1 MSDGNYSDVLFED
14 GIHEEKYAS
23 GIQLHLWKR
32 LFEFASVYKGSLTVL
47 VCCGIGTAMAEA
59 AFPLITKELIDT
71 ATSQG
76 SETDLAG
83 FGLLYVGLVCV
94 VVSLTFGF
102 FYTAGRL
109 QTYVGHDIR
118 QAGFENLQR
127 LSFSYYDKRPV
138 GWLMARL
145 TSDCERLTDILAW
158 GVLDLFWST
167 SLMLSISVAMLIME
181 PVLGLLVLIAV
192 PLFWWVSKYFQ
203 SIILLSARDVTRSNS
218 LLTGAYNESIMGVR
232 TTKAFVREQENHLE
246 FQQHSGRL
254 YEHSM
259 RNALQNAV
267 YLPLVMTIGSLATAA
282 ALVHGGVN
290 LLAGALTAGTLVAFI
305 TYTRQFFEPI
315 QILAMW
321 LAELQMAQASA
332 ERVISLVDAEP
343 EIRDSDTVQAAISK
357 AEPFAV
363 ESELAIDGQY
373 RHIKRIELRDVSFHY
388 LAEEPVLR
396 NIDLTVDQGET
407 IAIVGATGGGK
418 STLVNII
425 CRFYEPTSGAV
436 LINDQDYRERS
447 LHWLQSSLG
456 MVLQSSHI
464 FSGTIADNIRYGDLS
479 ATDEELERATRLSG
493 AWDLIAEK
501 EDGLQTQLGEGG
513 HQLSAGE
520 KQLISFARA
529 ILANPEILIMDEATS
544 SVDTVT
550 EQRIQQGLTEVMRG
564 RIAFVIAHR
573 LSTIRSADRII
584 VIDEG
589 RITEHGTHR
598 ELLALDGHYAN
609 LYKRQRLSLAH
620 QELLV

>member
-14 GIHEEKYAS
+14 GIHEEEYAS
-23 GIQLHLWKR
+23 GVQLHLWKR
-32 LFEFASVYKGSLTVL
+32 LFEFASVYKGSLTIL
-47 VCCGIGTAMAEA
+47 ICCGIGTAMAEA

-71 ATSQG
+71 AAAQG
-76 SETDLAG
+76 S
-83 FGLLYVGLVCV
+83 
-94 VVSLTFGF
+94 
-102 FYTAGRL
+102 
-109 QTYVGHDIR
+109 YVGHDIR

-192 PLFWWVSKYFQ
+192 PLLWWVSKYFQ

-254 YEHSM
+254 YKHSM
-259 RNALQNAV
+259 RNALQNAI

-363 ESELAIDGQY
+363 ESELAVDGQY

-388 LAEEPVLR
+388 LALPQQPAR
-396 NIDLTVDQGET
+396 PSS
-407 IAIVGATGGGK
+407 GATGGGK

-520 KQLISFARA
+520 KQLVSFARA

-589 RITEHGTHR
+589 RINEHGTHR

-620 QELLV
+620 QEMLV

>member
-14 GIHEEKYAS
+14 GIQEEEYAS
-23 GIQLHLWKR
+23 GVQLQLWKR
-32 LFEFASVYKGSLTVL
+32 LFEFAKVYKGSLIIL
-47 VCCGIGTAMAEA
+47 VSCGIGTAMAEA
-59 AFPLITKELIDT
+59 AFPLITRELIDT
-71 ATSQG
+71 AAAQG
-76 SETDLAG
+76 TDTDLAA
-83 FGLLYVGLVCV
+83 FGVMYAGLVCV
-94 VVSLTFGF
+94 VVTSTFGF
-102 FYTAGRL
+102 FYMAGRL
-109 QTYVGHDIR
+109 QTFIGHDIR
-118 QAGFENLQR
+118 QAGFDNLQR

-167 SLMLSISVAMLIME
+167 SLMLSITVAMLIME
-181 PVLGLLVLIAV
+181 PLLALLVLIAV
-192 PLFWWVSKYFQ
+192 PLLWWVSKYFQ
-203 SIILLSARDVTRSNS
+203 RIILLSARDVTKSNS

-232 TTKAFVREQENHLE
+232 TTKAFVREHDNHVE
-246 FQQHSGRL
+246 FQGHSGRL

-282 ALVHGGVN
+282 ALVHGGMELV
-290 LLAGALTAGTLVAFI
+290 AGALTAGTLVAFI
-305 TYTRQFFEPI
+305 TYTRQFFEPV

-343 EIRDSDTVQAAISK
+343 QIRDNENVQAAISH
-357 AEPFAV
+357 AEPFAK
-363 ESELAIDGQY
+363 ESELAIDGHY
-373 RHIKRIELRDVSFHY
+373 RHIHRIELRNVSFHY
-388 LAEEPVLR
+388 LPEEPVLQDI
-396 NIDLTVDQGET
+396 NLTVNQGET

-418 STLVNII
+418 STLVNIV
-425 CRFYEPTSGAV
+425 CRFYEPSSGQV
-436 LINDQDYRERS
+436 LINDQDYTQRS
-447 LHWLQSSLG
+447 LHWLQSNLG
-456 MVLQSSHI
+456 MVLQTSHI

-479 ATDEELERATRLSG
+479 ATDEKLEQAARLSG
-493 AWDLIAEK
+493 AWDLIMEK
-501 EDGLQTQLGEGG
+501 EEGFQTPLGEGG

-529 ILANPEILIMDEATS
+529 ILADPEILIMDEATS

-573 LSTIRSADRII
+573 LSTIRSADMII

-589 RITEHGTHR
+589 RITEQGTHQS
-598 ELLALDGHYAN
+598 LLTLGGHYAD
-609 LYKRQRLSLAH
+609 LYKRQRLSSAH

>member
-1 MSDGNYSDVLFED
+1 
-14 GIHEEKYAS
+14 
-23 GIQLHLWKR
+23 
-32 LFEFASVYKGSLTVL
+32 
-47 VCCGIGTAMAEA
+47 
-59 AFPLITKELIDT
+59 
-71 ATSQG
+71 
-76 SETDLAG
+76 
-83 FGLLYVGLVCV
+83 
-94 VVSLTFGF
+94 
-102 FYTAGRL
+102 
-109 QTYVGHDIR
+109 
-118 QAGFENLQR
+118 
-127 LSFSYYDKRPV
+127 
-138 GWLMARL
+138 
-145 TSDCERLTDILAW
+145 
-158 GVLDLFWST
+158 
-167 SLMLSISVAMLIME
+167 
-181 PVLGLLVLIAV
+181 
-192 PLFWWVSKYFQ
+192 
-203 SIILLSARDVTRSNS
+203 
-218 LLTGAYNESIMGVR
+218 
-232 TTKAFVREQENHLE
+232 
-246 FQQHSGRL
+246 
-254 YEHSM
+254 
-259 RNALQNAV
+259 
-267 YLPLVMTIGSLATAA
+267 
-282 ALVHGGVN
+282 
-290 LLAGALTAGTLVAFI
+290 
-305 TYTRQFFEPI
+305 
-315 QILAMW
+315 
-321 LAELQMAQASA
+321 MAQASA